1 MKDKVKASCPGI
13 NKSRILN
20 VVNSVLPKS
29 KAVRKFG
36 PVFVSPQKMRQLN
49 KKYRDQDK
57 STNVLSF
64 EEGDV
69 VLCPKVIETEAK
81 KYGFTQKNWMTRLVV
96 HGILHLA
103 GYDHST
109 RKGTLRMERV
119 ESVIAR
125 RLGDGNV

>member
-1 MKDKVKASCPGI
+1 M
-13 NKSRILN
+13 
-20 VVNSVLPKS
+20 LPKS
-29 KAVRKFG
+29 KAVREFG
-36 PVFVSPQKMRQLN
+36 LVFVSPQKMRQLN

-96 HGILHLA
+96 HGILDLT
-103 GYDHST
+103 GYDHGA
-109 RKGTLRMERV
+109 RKSALEVEKLEER
-119 ESVIAR
+119 ILG
-125 RLGDGNV
+125 RLAAKLGR

>member
-1 MKDKVKASCPGI
+1 MSSYGVSKDRVI
-13 NKSRILN
+13 R
-20 VVNSVLPKS
+20 VVNSALPKS
-29 KAVRKFG
+29 KAVREFG
-36 PVFVSPQKMRQLN
+36 LVFVSPQKMRQLN

-103 GYDHST
+103 GYDHGT
-109 RKGTLRMERV
+109 RRGALEMEKLEER
-119 ESVIAR
+119 ILG
-125 RLGDGNV
+125 RLVAN